1 MLIFYTVSGLY
12 CNFNSFY
19 SFVILYSQKDDEA
32 GEVKSSA
39 RFFGVQAP
47 HMLNH
52 VELLSCVGKALQAL
66 GVHDIE
72 SSSSVLSTG
81 DMPVLIDGGSDGHP

>member
-1 MLIFYTVSGLY
+1 M
-12 CNFNSFY
+12 
-19 SFVILYSQKDDEA
+19 
-32 GEVKSSA
+32 
-39 RFFGVQAP
+39 QAP

-81 DMPVLIDGGSDGHP
+81 DMPVLIDVGSDGHP